1 MAKLNLITGA
11 TGQLGSHIA
20 ELLAE
25 RGERVRAL
33 VRPSSDT
40 SFLKGRGVELVPG
53 DLHDAE
59 SLKRAF
65 DGADIVYHCAAR
77 VADWGAW
84 SQFETETVTAT
95 RNVLDACRAAKVGRL
110 LHVSSISVY
119 GRPRRGRLITEDTPL
134 GRRFMWWDYYPRAKL
149 FAENLVR
156 QYDGAWTI
164 VRPSWI
170 YGPRDRISMP
180 RVVPVLRSGKAPII
194 GSGDNLLN
202 IIFAGDVAAGAIL
215 AANHPG
221 AVGQV
226 YNLSSRGEVTQRKLV
241 DTLCDALGLPRVT
254 KRVPFVLAWQM
265 AFWSELFAKLL
276 MKKKPPRI
284 TRRVIYLIGRPPL
297 FSIDKARTELG
308 WEPRVPIEEGVKRT
322 LEWLFAEEKKQQ
334 AAS

>member
-20 ELLAE
+20 ALLAE
-25 RGERVRAL
+25 RGEHVRAL
-33 VRPSSDT
+33 VRPSSDM
-40 SFLKGRGVELVPG
+40 SFLRDRGVELVPG
-53 DLHDAE
+53 NLHDAD

-65 DGADIVYHCAAR
+65 DSADIVYHCAAR

-149 FAENLVR
+149 LAENLVR

-226 YNLSSRGEVTQRKLV
+226 YNLSSRGE
-241 DTLCDALGLPRVT
+241 
-254 KRVPFVLAWQM
+254 
-265 AFWSELFAKLL
+265 
-276 MKKKPPRI
+276 
-284 TRRVIYLIGRPPL
+284 
-297 FSIDKARTELG
+297 
-308 WEPRVPIEEGVKRT
+308 
-322 LEWLFAEEKKQQ
+322 
-334 AAS
+334 

>member
-1 MAKLNLITGA
+1 MAKLNVLTGA

-20 ELLAE
+20 EGLVE

-33 VRPSSDT
+33 VRPGSDT
-40 SFLKGRGVELVPG
+40 SFLQDLGVELVSG

-77 VADWGAW
+77 VSDWGPW
-84 SQFETETVTAT
+84 QQFESETVTAT
-95 RNVLDACRAAKVGRL
+95 RNVLAACAAANIGRL

-119 GRPRRGRLITEDTPL
+119 GRPRKGRLVTEETPL
-134 GRRFMWWDYYPRAKL
+134 GRRFMWWDYYARAKL
-149 FAENLVR
+149 LAENVVR
-156 QYDGAWTI
+156 EYAGPWTM

-180 RVVPVLRSGKAPII
+180 RVIPVLRSGKAPII
-194 GSGDNLLN
+194 GSGENLLN
-202 IIFAGDVAAGAIL
+202 IIYAGDVAAGAIL

-226 YNLSSRGEVTQRKLV
+226 YNLSSRGEVTQRKFV
-241 DTLCDALGLPRVT
+241 DTVCDALGIPHVS
-254 KRVPFVLAWQM
+254 KRVPFFLAWQM

-284 TRRVIYLIGRPPL
+284 TRRAIYLIGRPPL
-297 FSIDKARTELG
+297 FSIEKARTELG

-322 LEWLFAEEKKQQ
+322 LAWLVAEEKNRVCV
-334 AAS
+334 

>member
-1 MAKLNLITGA
+1 MTKLNLIAGA

-33 VRPSSDT
+33 VRPTSDT
-40 SFLKGRGVELVPG
+40 AFLRDRGVELVTG
-53 DLHDAE
+53 DLHDAA
-59 SLKRAF
+59 SLSGAF
-65 DGADIVYHCAAR
+65 EGADIVYHCAAR
-77 VADWGAW
+77 VADWGPW
-84 SQFETETVTAT
+84 SQFENETVTAT
-95 RNVLDACRAAKVGRL
+95 RNVLEACRAAKVGRL

-119 GRPRRGRLITEDTPL
+119 GRPRRGQLISEETPL

-149 FAENLVR
+149 LAENLVR
-156 QYDGAWTI
+156 RYEGAWTM

-194 GSGDNLLN
+194 GSGENLLN

-254 KRVPFVLAWQM
+254 KRVPFFLAWQM
-265 AFWSELFAKLL
+265 AFWSEFFAKLL

-284 TRRVIYLIGRPPL
+284 TRRAIYLIGRPPL
-297 FSIDKARTELG
+297 FSIDKARKDLG
-308 WEPRVPIEEGVKRT
+308 WEPRMRIEEGVKRT
-322 LEWLFAEEKKQQ
+322 LEWLLAEEKKTRVYV
-334 AAS
+334 

>member
-20 ELLAE
+20 QRLRE
-25 RGERVRAL
+25 RGEHVRAL
-33 VRPSSDT
+33 TRPTSNT
-40 SFLKGRGVELVPG
+40 SFLQSLDVELVHG
-53 DLHDAE
+53 DVHDVE
-59 SLKRAF
+59 SLKRGCA
-65 DGADIVYHCAAR
+65 GVDIVYHCAAR
-77 VADWGAW
+77 VSDWGPW
-84 SQFETETVTAT
+84 SQFKNETVTAT
-95 RNVLDACRAAKVGRL
+95 RNVLEACAAARIGRL

-119 GRPRRGRLITEDTPL
+119 GRPRRGQLVTEASPL

-149 FAENLVR
+149 LAENLVR
-156 QYDGAWTI
+156 EHQGAWTI

-194 GSGDNLLN
+194 GSGENLLN
-202 IIFAGDVAAGAIL
+202 IIYAGDVAAGAIL

-221 AVGQV
+221 AVGQT

-241 DTLCDALGLPRVT
+241 DTLCDALGLPRVS
-254 KRVPFVLAWQM
+254 KRVPFFLAWQM
-265 AFWSELFAKLL
+265 AFWSEFFAKLL

-284 TRRVIYLIGRPPL
+284 TRRAIYLIGRPPL

-308 WEPRVPIEEGVKRT
+308 WEPRMPIEEGVRQT
-322 LEWLFAEEKKQQ
+322 LDWLLAGEKKAQVPV
-334 AAS
+334 